1 MPFILLI
8 LFLSVCLTA
17 IVVPFAKVIS
27 LRLGLISD
35 LAGTFQSWKNI
46 PLLGGFPHL
55 FTLGVLIIAGIK
67 LSPELVLSES
77 GILLII
83 LLGAFLVF
91 VVGLLHDLKVLS
103 PWFTLLGHLLV
114 AVILVSSGVVFNRE
128 NQFLAYGLSL
138 FYLVGATNAVKLQD
152 DIDGLATG
160 LVAIAAFFFG
170 VIFYLQGNMFGLL
183 LSSIVVGSTMAF
195 LYYNFNTTQ
204 LLLGSN
210 GNFLLGLMVGIMAVL
225 VGGGEL
231 SKRTFFVSL
240 VILALPILDTLS
252 VLCKSVVKRQSLLE
266 RSGLHI
272 YSRFVEKKLTP
283 NKFLILSYSISILAG
298 ITAVWLFLDMA

>member
-46 PLLGGFPHL
+46 PFLGGFPHL

-103 PWFTLLGHLLV
+103 PWLTLLGHLLV
-114 AVILVSSGVVFNRE
+114 AVILVSSGVVFNRD

-138 FYLVGATNAVKLQD
+138 LYLVGATNAVKLQD
-152 DIDGLATG
+152 DLDGLATG
-160 LVAIAAFFFG
+160 LTGIAAFFFG
-170 VIFYLQGNMFGLL
+170 VIFYMQGNIFGLL
-183 LSSIVVGSTMAF
+183 IAGIIVGSTMAF
-195 LYYNFNTTQ
+195 LYYTFNPAQ

-240 VILALPILDTLS
+240 VILALPILDTIT

-272 YSRFVEKKLTP
+272 YSRFVEKKLST

>member
-27 LRLGLISD
+27 IRLGLISD
-35 LAGTFQSWKNI
+35 SVGTFRSWKNI

-83 LLGAFLVF
+83 LMGAFLVF

-103 PWFTLLGHLLV
+103 PWFTILGHLLV

-138 FYLVGATNAVKLQD
+138 LYLVGATNAVKLQD

-160 LVAIAAFFFG
+160 LAGIAAFFFG
-170 VIFYLQGNMFGLL
+170 VIF
-183 LSSIVVGSTMAF
+183 
-195 LYYNFNTTQ
+195 
-204 LLLGSN
+204 
-210 GNFLLGLMVGIMAVL
+210 
-225 VGGGEL
+225 
-231 SKRTFFVSL
+231 
-240 VILALPILDTLS
+240 
-252 VLCKSVVKRQSLLE
+252 
-266 RSGLHI
+266 
-272 YSRFVEKKLTP
+272 
-283 NKFLILSYSISILAG
+283 
-298 ITAVWLFLDMA
+298 

>member
-1 MPFILLI
+1 MAFILLI
-8 LFLSVCLTA
+8 LFLSVCLTII
-17 IVVPFAKVIS
+17 IVSFAKVIS
-27 LRLGLISD
+27 LRLGLIRDS
-35 LAGTFQSWKNI
+35 AGTFQSWKNI
-46 PLLGGFPHL
+46 PFLGGFPHL

-103 PWFTLLGHLLV
+103 PWFTILGHLLV

-160 LVAIAAFFFG
+160 LAGIAAFFFG
-170 VIFYLQGNMFGLL
+170 VIFYIQGNMFGLL

-195 LYYNFNTTQ
+195 LYYNFNPAQ
-204 LLLGSN
+204 VLLGSN

-240 VILALPILDTLS
+240 VILALPILDTLT

-283 NKFLILSYSISILAG
+283 NQFLILSYSISILAG

>member
-27 LRLGLISD
+27 IRLGLISD
-35 LAGTFQSWKNI
+35 SVGTYRSWKNI
-46 PLLGGFPHL
+46 PFLGGFPLL

-83 LLGAFLVF
+83 LLGAFRVF
-91 VVGLLHDLKVLS
+91 IVGLLHDLKVLS
-103 PWFTLLGHLLV
+103 PWLTLLGHLLV
-114 AVILVSSGVVFNRE
+114 AVILVSSGIVFNRE
-128 NQFLAYGLSL
+128 NQSLAYGLSL

-160 LVAIAAFFFG
+160 LAGIAAFFFG
-170 VIFYLQGNMFGLL
+170 VIFYMQGNIFGLL
-183 LSSIVVGSTMAF
+183 IASIIVGSTLAF
-195 LYYNFNTTQ
+195 LRYNFNPAQ

-210 GNFLLGLMVGIMAVL
+210 GNFLLGLLVGIMAVL
-225 VGGGEL
+225 IGSEEL

-240 VILALPILDTLS
+240 VILTMPILDTLI

-272 YSRFVEKKLTP
+272 YSSLVEKKMTP
-283 NKFLILSYSISILAG
+283 SQFLILSYSISILAG
-298 ITAVWLFLDMA
+298 ITAVWIFLDMA

>member
-35 LAGTFQSWKNI
+35 SAGTFQSWKNI

-103 PWFTLLGHLLV
+103 PWLTLLGHLLV

-160 LVAIAAFFFG
+160 LAGIAAFFFG
-170 VIFYLQGNMFGLL
+170 VIFYIQGNMFGLL

-195 LYYNFNTTQ
+195 LYYNFNPAQ
-204 LLLGSN
+204 VLLGSN

>member
-17 IVVPFAKVIS
+17 IIVPFAKVIS
-27 LRLGLISD
+27 LRLGMISD
-35 LAGTFQSWKNI
+35 SVSLFRSWKNI
-46 PLLGGFPHL
+46 PLLGGFPLL
-55 FTLGVLIIAGIK
+55 FSLGVLTIAGIK

-77 GILLII
+77 GLLLII
-83 LLGAFLVF
+83 LMGVFLVF

-103 PWFTLLGHLLV
+103 PWLTLLGHLLI
-114 AVILVSSGVVFNRE
+114 AVILIFSGVVFSRE

-138 FYLVGATNAVKLQD
+138 FYLIGATNAVKLQD

-160 LVAIAAFFFG
+160 LTGIAAFFFG

-183 LSSIVVGSTMAF
+183 LSSIVFGATMAF
-195 LYYNFNTTQ
+195 LYYNFNPAQ
-204 LLLGSN
+204 VLLGSN

-225 VGGGEL
+225 VGGEEL

-240 VILALPILDTLS
+240 IILALPILDTLT

-272 YSRFVEKKLTP
+272 YSRFIGKKLTP
-283 NKFLILSYSISILAG
+283 NQFLILSYSVSILAG
-298 ITAVWLFLDMA
+298 IIAVWLFLDMA

>member
-8 LFLSVCLTA
+8 LFLSVCLTII
-17 IVVPFAKVIS
+17 IVSFAKVIS

-35 LAGTFQSWKNI
+35 SVGKFRSWKNI

-77 GILLII
+77 GLLLII
-83 LLGAFLVF
+83 LVGAFLVF
-91 VVGLLHDLKVLS
+91 VVGILHDLKVLS
-103 PWFTLLGHLLV
+103 PWLTLLGHLLV
-114 AVILVSSGVVFNRE
+114 AVILVSSGVVFNRD

-138 FYLVGATNAVKLQD
+138 LYLVGATNAVKLQD

-160 LVAIAAFFFG
+160 LAGIAAFFFG
-170 VIFYLQGNMFGLL
+170 VIFYLQGNMFGML
-183 LSSIVVGSTMAF
+183 LSSIVFGSTMAF
-195 LYYNFNTTQ
+195 LYYNFNPAQ
-204 LLLGSN
+204 VLLGSN

-240 VILALPILDTLS
+240 VILALPILDTLT

>member
-8 LFLSVCLTA
+8 LFLSICLPA
-17 IVVPFAKVIS
+17 ILVPFAKVS
-27 LRLGLISD
+27 SFRLGLISD
-35 LAGTFQSWKNI
+35 LADTFQSRKNI
-46 PLLGGFPHL
+46 PFLGGFPHL

-103 PWFTLLGHLLV
+103 PWLTLLGHLLV

-138 FYLVGATNAVKLQD
+138 LSLVGATNAVKLQD

-160 LVAIAAFFFG
+160 LAGIAAFFFG
-170 VIFYLQGNMFGLL
+170 VIFYIQGNMFGLL

-195 LYYNFNTTQ
+195 LYYNFNPAQ
-204 LLLGSN
+204 VLLGSN

-240 VILALPILDTLS
+240 VILALPILDTLT

>member
-27 LRLGLISD
+27 HRMGLISD
-35 LAGTFQSWKNI
+35 SAGTFRSWKNI

-83 LLGAFLVF
+83 LMGAFLVF

-103 PWFTLLGHLLV
+103 TWLTLLGHLLV
-114 AVILVSSGVVFNRE
+114 AVILVSSGVVFNRD

-138 FYLVGATNAVKLQD
+138 LYLVGATNAVKLQD
-152 DIDGLATG
+152 DLDGLATG
-160 LVAIAAFFFG
+160 LTGIAAFFFG
-170 VIFYLQGNMFGLL
+170 VIFYMQGNIFGLL
-183 LSSIVVGSTMAF
+183 IAGIIVGSTMAF
-195 LYYNFNTTQ
+195 LYYNFNPAQ

-210 GNFLLGLMVGIMAVL
+210 GNFLLGLLVGIMAVL
-225 VGGGEL
+225 IGSGEL

-240 VILALPILDTLS
+240 VILALPILDTLC

-283 NKFLILSYSISILAG
+283 NKLLILSYSISILAG

>member
-46 PLLGGFPHL
+46 PFLGGFPHL
-55 FTLGVLIIAGIK
+55 FTLSVLIIAGIK

-103 PWFTLLGHLLV
+103 PWLTLLGHLLV

-160 LVAIAAFFFG
+160 LAGIAAFFFG
-170 VIFYLQGNMFGLL
+170 VIFYIQGNMFGLL
-183 LSSIVVGSTMAF
+183 LSGIVVGSTMAF
-195 LYYNFNTTQ
+195 LYYNFNPAQ

>member
-46 PLLGGFPHL
+46 PFLGGFPHL

-103 PWFTLLGHLLV
+103 PWLTLLGHLLV
-114 AVILVSSGVVFNRE
+114 AVILVSSGVVFNRD

-138 FYLVGATNAVKLQD
+138 LYLVGATNAVKLQD
-152 DIDGLATG
+152 DLDGLATG
-160 LVAIAAFFFG
+160 LTGIAAFFFG
-170 VIFYLQGNMFGLL
+170 VIFYMQGNIFGLL
-183 LSSIVVGSTMAF
+183 IAGIIVGSTMAF
-195 LYYNFNTTQ
+195 LYYTFNPAQ

-240 VILALPILDTLS
+240 VILALPILDTIT

>member
-17 IVVPFAKVIS
+17 IVIPFAKVIS

-35 LAGTFQSWKNI
+35 STSILRSLDNI
-46 PLLGGFPHL
+46 PLLGGFPIL
-55 FTLGVLIIAGIK
+55 FTLSVLIIAGIK

-114 AVILVSSGVVFNRE
+114 AVILVSSGVVFNRD

-138 FYLVGATNAVKLQD
+138 LYLVGATNAVKLQD

-160 LVAIAAFFFG
+160 LTGIAAFFFG

-183 LSSIVVGSTMAF
+183 LASIIVGSTLTF
-195 LYYNFNTTQ
+195 LRYNFDPAQ

-240 VILALPILDTLS
+240 VILALPILDTLT
-252 VLCKSVVKRQSLLE
+252 VLCKSVVKRESLLE